1 MLPPLPSRSR
11 RRWAAGLAAGLLVL
25 MAGAASALR
34 LSPVGLSRDAR
45 GTLWADL
52 ALEEPLD
59 DRVRGSLSR
68 GMPATLEL
76 HAELW
81 RRRGGWFDRLERAF
95 DAEIRLRYD
104 VWRDAWR
111 LERAGVPP
119 VTVSSLDSLESALRR
134 PIALPVGSL
143 DRIAEGARCYVVI
156 TATLRP
162 LDVEDAAQVE
172 GWISGE
178 VQQPGGGLGVIT
190 ALPRSVFDA
199 VRNFAGFG
207 DVRARVRSG
216 EFTVETLTPR

>member
-1 MLPPLPSRSR
+1 MRLARGVRSTPF
-11 RRWAAGLAAGLLVL
+11 ALAACALAL
-25 MAGAASALR
+25 AASAAWGLTLTR
-34 LSPVGLSRDAR
+34 VTLSRDGR

-52 ALEEPLD
+52 ALVDPLD
-59 DRVRGSLSR
+59 ARVESSLSR

-95 DAEIRLRYD
+95 DAELRLRYD
-104 VWRDAWR
+104 AWSDTWR
-111 LERAGVPP
+111 LERAGVAPI
-119 VTVSSLDSLESALRR
+119 VVGSLDSLESALVR

-143 DRIAEGARCYVVI
+143 ERLPAGSRCYVVVS
-156 TATLRP
+156 ATLRP
-162 LDVEDAAQVE
+162 LDVEDAEQVE

-178 VQQPGGGLGVIT
+178 VRNRGSGGLGVIT

-207 DVRARVRSG
+207 DVRARARSE
-216 EFTVETLTPR
+216 EFTLEGLEGR

>member
-1 MLPPLPSRSR
+1 M
-11 RRWAAGLAAGLLVL
+11 
-25 MAGAASALR
+25 AASTAWSMT
-34 LSPVGLSRDAR
+34 LSSITLSRDSR
-45 GTLWADL
+45 GTLWADF
-52 ALEEPLD
+52 ALEDPLD
-59 DRVRGSLSR
+59 ARVQRSLSR

-95 DAEIRLRYD
+95 DAEVRLRYD
-104 VWRDAWR
+104 VWSDTWR
-111 LERAGVPP
+111 LERAGVVP
-119 VTVSSLDSLESALRR
+119 VVVGTLDSLEAALVR

-143 DRIAEGARCYVVI
+143 ERLPTNARCFVVV

-162 LDVEDAAQVE
+162 LDVEDAEQVE

-178 VQQPGGGLGVIT
+178 VRNPGSGGLGVIT

-207 DVRARVRSG
+207 DIRARTRSE
-216 EFTVETLTPR
+216 EFTVDGVGGR